1 MDELVK
7 LVAKKVGISEDQAK
21 KAVETV
27 IGFLKQRLPA
37 PLAAQLDNL
46 LKGSSGTDLASG
58 LGNLLGGKK

>member
-7 LVAKKVGISEDQAK
+7 LVAKKVGITEDQAK

-37 PLAAQLDNL
+37 PVAVQLDNL